1 MSNKHKTSYHEVLR
15 SLRTGI
21 KNVVVRIPFTV
32 KGAAFILAIGAAGIT
47 ICSGECK
54 AADEHLVGNE
64 RTLSTWVHSASTEW
78 SVCNG

>member
-1 MSNKHKTSYHEVLR
+1 MSTKHKTSYHEALR
-15 SLRTGI
+15 NLRAGI

-32 KGAAFILAIGAAGIT
+32 KGAAFVLAIGAAGVT

-54 AADEHLVGNE
+54 AADEHLAGTE
-64 RTLSTWVHSASTEW
+64 RTLNTWAHTAATEW